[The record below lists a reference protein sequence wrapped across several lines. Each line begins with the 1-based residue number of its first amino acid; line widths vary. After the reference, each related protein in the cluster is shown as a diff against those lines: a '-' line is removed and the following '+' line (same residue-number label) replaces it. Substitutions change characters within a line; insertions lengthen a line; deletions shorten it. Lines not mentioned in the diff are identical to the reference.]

1 MTLNWRRPATADGV
15 REIQNLLWRWRC
27 PACGESGSQRTK
39 EAEFCASCNAAGLSW
54 QQYLQPAGFAADL
67 RKDPH
72 ADPDEVSYIAPQ
84 TPAVSAR
91 GAVWMPLPDP
101 IDGRRRATRSGSVF
115 FSNAGQGRGGYT
127 ICLSCGRAQE
137 PSLATDGTDPGEA
150 IVWVHK
156 PLLGK
161 SDSGGDCPGAHQPF
175 SIKQRLLLG
184 HEIATDVFELQAA
197 NIGSRGAYL
206 ALAIALR
213 EALARRISVEPEAMG
228 VAVALRGGLA
238 GPVFSAFLFDRAVG
252 GAGFAIQAG
261 PLLLEILPE
270 AVEILDC
277 KVPGCRTG
285 CPACVLTG
293 DLNGDDADGLDR
305 LAALEGAR
313 QLAASAAPRPED
325 HAHPTAQLVA
335 DALDIINRDSVDA
348 NRIVL
353 RLAAPLDPAV
363 LGSWRAAEWVRQ
375 SVRAVVVS
383 VPTGSVAALDGA
395 ARLALR
401 DRLLQW
407 GATIEEASDAALPNG
422 ARVIAEVIRPER
434 TCVLATRDP
443 GAFIGDADWAR
454 PSTAPIV
461 RFEQSSATLTG
472 TPIPIS
478 SLVPAQGALLRDIG
492 AECDGSLRGFGS
504 RMGKLIWDALAEA
517 GAPVRV
523 RITALAYS
531 DRYLSSPLVA
541 RLGLDTFAHLTKPQ
555 SANLLPLGL
564 SIAALRQN
572 DLTPSRVEHDWKHE
586 DDRTGVIGRYAA
598 RLGFKLSLTDL
609 RNIPHSRVLTL
620 TYSNG
625 TQADIYFDQGFG
637 TWRPARRTE
646 FKFNLHSVAQVD
658 ELARV
663 DASLVSSGKT
673 YVVVQIRAD

>member
-1 MTLNWRRPATADGV
+1 V

-27 PACGESGSQRTK
+27 PTCGESGSERTK
-39 EAEFCASCNAAGLSW
+39 EAEFCASCGAAGLSW

-101 IDGRRRATRSGSVF
+101 INGRRRATRSGSVF

-127 ICLSCGRAQE
+127 ICLSCGRPHE
-137 PSLATDGTDPGEA
+137 PSVATDESDPDA
-150 IVWVHK
+150 ATAWVHK

-161 SDSGGDCPGAHQPF
+161 PDSGGDCPGARQPF
-175 SIKQRLLLG
+175 SVKHHLLLG
-184 HEIATDVFELQAA
+184 HEITTDVFELQAA

-213 EALARRISVEPEAMG
+213 EALARRISIEPEAMG
-228 VAVALRGGLA
+228 VAVAPRGGLG
-238 GPVFSAFLFDRAVG
+238 GPVFSAFLFDQAVG
-252 GAGFAIQAG
+252 GAGFSIQAD

-270 AVEILDC
+270 ATEILDC

-293 DLNGDDADGLDR
+293 DLSEDDADGLDR

-313 QLAASAAPRPED
+313 RLAANAAPRPED
-325 HAHPTAQLVA
+325 RAHPTAHLVA
-335 DALDIINRDSVDA
+335 DALDIINRDSADA
-348 NRIVL
+348 TRIVF
-353 RLAAPLDPAV
+353 RLAAPLDPAG
-363 LGSWRAAEWVRQ
+363 LTSWRAAEWVRR
-375 SVRAVVVS
+375 SPRVVVLS
-383 VPTGSVAALDGA
+383 VPPGSVATLDGA

-401 DRLLQW
+401 DKLSQW
-407 GATIEEASDAALPNG
+407 GATIEETVDADLPNA
-422 ARVIAEVIRPER
+422 ARVIAEVIRPGT

-443 GAFIGDADWAR
+443 NAFIGDAGWAR

-461 RFEQSSATLTG
+461 RFEQSGTTLTG
-472 TPIPIS
+472 TPIPIG

-504 RMGKLIWDALAEA
+504 RMAKLIWDALAEA
-517 GAPVRV
+517 GGPVEL

-531 DRYLSSPLVA
+531 DRYFSSPLVA
-541 RLGLDTFAHLTKPQ
+541 RLALDTFAHLAKPQ
-555 SANLLPLGL
+555 SANPPPLRL
-564 SIAALRQN
+564 RIAALRWS
-572 DLTPSRVEHDWKHE
+572 DFAPSRVEHDWKHE
-586 DDRTGVIGRYAA
+586 DDRTSVIGRYAA
-598 RLGFKLSLTDL
+598 RLGLNLGLTDP
-609 RNIPHSRVLTL
+609 RNIPHSRILTL

-625 TQADIYFDQGFG
+625 TQTDIYFDQGFG

-646 FKFNLHSVAQVD
+646 FRFNLHPIAQLD
-658 ELARV
+658 ELAQI

-673 YVVVQIRAD
+673 YVVVQIRAGDR